1 METKPIKLNWNTN
14 NSWYDSLAI
23 PPAGESIY
31 DGAFTEEQL
40 ADYLGIGTR
49 YVHTREQDAV
59 HYLLQLLNDRMTLET
74 FRKDILHCTK

>member
-1 METKPIKLNWNTN
+1 METKPIKLNWNSN

-49 YVHTREQDAV
+49 YVHTR
-59 HYLLQLLNDRMTLET
+59 
-74 FRKDILHCTK
+74 

>member
-1 METKPIKLNWNTN
+1 METKPIKLNWNSN

-31 DGAFTEEQL
+31 DGAFT
-40 ADYLGIGTR
+40 D
-49 YVHTREQDAV
+49 VHTREQDAV